1 MSSTTAQEV
10 LAMVVRR
17 HPIVKGARNGNLF
30 KVAAEM
36 NNRGVEH
43 ADALQVC
50 LQFEDHAGAD
60 PLTAHEITQVV
71 GSAYRGT
78 AHASKTWVPSG
89 KYRRPGPR
97 LPSPWSL
104 PEDVRAKLVAKLL
117 ADMEAQDA
125 AMPPPAT
132 APSAP
137 IATAPSAPIEAV
149 PHTAPAAVA
158 TPDGHPLYTLAR
170 LLPHLHPY
178 TLALELYVRTG
189 VELSGQLVAKMV
201 ADTTK
206 NSEGGNAPNA
216 YPLSPSRQGR
226 VGTPQR

>member
-1 MSSTTAQEV
+1 MSSTIAQEV
-10 LAMVVRR
+10 LAMVVRN
-17 HPIVKGARNGNLF
+17 HPIVKGERNGNLF
-30 KVAAEM
+30 KVAAEL
-36 NNRGVEH
+36 NNRGVEY

-50 LQFEDHAGAD
+50 LQFEDHTGAD
-60 PLTAHEITQVV
+60 PLTAREITQVV
-71 GSAYRGT
+71 GSAYRST
-78 AHASKTWVPSG
+78 PHASKTWVPSG

-104 PEDVRAKLVAKLL
+104 PEDVRAQLVAKLV

-125 AMPPPAT
+125 AKPPPAT
-132 APSAP
+132 APSAH
-137 IATAPSAPIEAV
+137 IEAV
-149 PHTAPAAVA
+149 LHPAPAAVA
-158 TPDGHPLYTLAR
+158 TPDAHLLCNLAR
-170 LLPHLHPY
+170 TLPHLHPY